1 MLTSLPPSTRC
12 YSALKKEPIDVNV
25 ATPAQNPLGIEPIP
39 RLLWRFSLP
48 AIVGMMVNALYNVVD
63 RIYIGNAPDLGANG
77 IAGITISFPIMIIL
91 LAMGVLYGIGGA
103 TLFSIRLGQGEEEE
117 AASVLQN
124 AVILLIGT
132 GIVIVILGMLFVEPL
147 LRAFG
152 ASEQILPYA
161 KSYLRIILMGSVF
174 AITSMGMNHFIR
186 ADGSPKIA
194 MLSMFLG
201 AGTNIIL
208 DPIFIFGFGWGM
220 EGAALATIISQ
231 FFSFIW
237 VLSYFLGKRSRVRLR
252 LKAIRPQWSVM
263 KMIMS
268 LGIPPFSMQLVSSLL
283 NVILNKTL
291 MAHGGDLGI
300 SAMGIVNSLQT
311 LLLMPVIG
319 INQGTQPLISF
330 NFGAKKYDRVREA
343 SRLAIIFST
352 AVVLVGWIATRLW
365 PQAMVGLFN
374 REPALLELGTY
385 ALTRWFL
392 LTPLIGF
399 QIIAGSFFQAIGR
412 SKTSLLLILSRQG
425 LFLIPAILIFANA
438 FGLQGILW
446 AAPVSDGLSFLIT
459 SSFFIW
465 GYKNLEK
472 IAPKI

>member
-1 MLTSLPPSTRC
+1 MQQTVT
-12 YSALKKEPIDVNV
+12 AIEK
-25 ATPAQNPLGIEPIP
+25 NPLSIEPIR

-103 TLFSIRLGQGEEEE
+103 TLFSIRLGQGREKE
-117 AASVLQN
+117 AAEVLQN
-124 AVILLIGT
+124 AVILLVGT
-132 GIVIVILGMLFVEPL
+132 GIVIILASLLFLEPL
-147 LRAFG
+147 LALFG
-152 ASEQILPYA
+152 ASEQIMPYA
-161 KSYLRIILMGSVF
+161 KSYLSVILFGSIF

-186 ADGSPKIA
+186 ADGSPRVA

-208 DPIFIFGFGWGM
+208 DPIFIYVLGWGM
-220 EGAALATIISQ
+220 KGAALATIISQ

-237 VLSYFLGKRSRVRLR
+237 VLSYFLGKRSRVK
-252 LKAIRPQWSVM
+252 LKLKGIKPNPKVM
-263 KMIMS
+263 RHIMS
-268 LGIPPFSMQLVSSLL
+268 LGVPPFSMQLVSNLL

-319 INQGTQPLISF
+319 INQGVQPLISF

-343 SRLAIIFST
+343 AKLGIFWAT
-352 AVVLVGWIATRLW
+352 MVVLVGYTATRIW
-365 PQAMVGLFN
+365 PRAMVSLFN

-385 ALTRWFL
+385 ALVRWFL

-399 QIIAGSFFQAIGR
+399 QVVASSFFQAIGR
-412 SKTSLLLILSRQG
+412 SKTALLLILSRQG
-425 LFLIPAILIFANA
+425 LFLIPSILLFAHY

-446 AAPVSDGLSFLIT
+446 AAPVSDGFAFIVTTSFVL
-459 SSFFIW
+459 W
-465 GYKNLEK
+465 GYRNLER
-472 IAPKI
+472 IAPEV

>member
-1 MLTSLPPSTRC
+1 MHTS
-12 YSALKKEPIDVNV
+12 APIWAPYWGIQEKNRTDMN
-25 ATPAQNPLGIEPIP
+25 TPTLAQNPLGIEPIP

-63 RIYIGNAPDLGANG
+63 RIYIGNAPGLGANG

-91 LAMGVLYGIGGA
+91 LAVGVLYGIGGA
-103 TLFSIRLGQGEEEE
+103 TLFSIRLGQGREED
-117 AASVLQN
+117 AAVVLQN
-124 AVILLIGT
+124 AVILLLST
-132 GIVIVILGMLFVEPL
+132 GAVIIVAGLLFLEPL
-147 LRAFG
+147 LSAFG
-152 ASEQILPYA
+152 ASEQIMPYA
-161 KSYLRIILMGSVF
+161 KSYLSVILIGSVF
-174 AITSMGMNHFIR
+174 AVTSMGMNHFIR
-186 ADGSPKIA
+186 ADGSPKVA

-208 DPIFIFGFGWGM
+208 DPLFIYGFGWGM

-231 FFSFIW
+231 LFSFIW
-237 VLSYFLGKRSRVRLR
+237 VLSYFLGKRSRVKLR
-252 LKAIRPQWSVM
+252 LKGARPQWPVIQ
-263 KMIMS
+263 MIIS
-268 LGIPPFSMQLVSSLL
+268 LGIPHFSMQLVSSLL

-291 MAHGGDLGI
+291 MKHGGDLGI

-319 INQGTQPLISF
+319 INQGVQPLISF
-330 NFGAKKYDRVREA
+330 NFGAKKFDRVREA
-343 SRLAIIFST
+343 ARLGIIFST
-352 AVVLVGWIATRLW
+352 AVVLVGYTATRLW

-374 REPALLELGTY
+374 REPNLLELGTY
-385 ALTRWFL
+385 ALKRWFL
-392 LTPLIGF
+392 LTPLVGM
-399 QIIAGSFFQAIGR
+399 QVIAGSFFQAIGR

-425 LFLIPAILIFANA
+425 LFLIPAILIFANL

-459 SSFFIW
+459 SSFFLW
-465 GYKNLEK
+465 GYKNLEH